1 MLEKRLLKL
10 IYKAADGYYW
20 MYGHQDKIWYRHDG
34 FRWIE
39 DTPDPTKTLHKSD
52 RSQETAS
59 DTELE
64 EQLAQEAIFA
74 LLLIVLVGLIV
85 YLSTG

>member
-10 IYKAADGYYW
+10 IYKAEDGYYW
-20 MYGHQDKIWYRHDG
+20 MYGYQAQAWYRHDG

-39 DTPDPTKTLHKSD
+39 DTPDVTQNLHNSD
-52 RSQETAS
+52 RFQETAS
-59 DTELE
+59 ATESE